1 MTKRTWYLEEDA
13 RLLALV
19 QLFGVGQWTVIALEL
34 GGGRNSKQCRER
46 WHNHLSP
53 EVKKEPWTPEEV
65 CT

>member
-1 MTKRTWYLEEDA
+1 M
-13 RLLALV
+13 